1 MTDQTPPQTATN
13 TVINNDDIETNDASS
28 GTIENWDELDIDPS
42 ILRGI
47 YAYGFEKPSPIQC
60 KAVSPM
66 LSERDII
73 AQAQSGTGKTGCFT
87 VGTLARVD
95 FTKNDVQSIIL
106 SHTRELSIQTKSV
119 IDALGSFIKNY
130 KSELLI
136 GGTST
141 DATIKA
147 LNENKPQIIVGCP
160 GRIYDMLRRRKLN
173 ASKLKLIIL
182 DEADELL
189 SVGFKE
195 QVYNIFQHMPQN
207 VQVGLFS
214 ATLPYE
220 VHSLTDKFM
229 RNPVKVLVKAEQLT
243 LEGISQFYVALED
256 DGQKYD
262 CLKDIF
268 ASFSM
273 SQCIIYC
280 NSVKRV
286 QDLHDAMIEDNYPV
300 AQIHS
305 GMDKDDRTRAYKE
318 FRSGTTRVLISSNV
332 TARGIDVQQVSTVIN
347 FDLPK
352 CVHTYLHRIGRSGR
366 WGRKGVGI
374 NFITRRDTRKLKEIE
389 SHYST
394 QIEEMPLNWAEKLDG
409 I

>member
-1 MTDQTPPQTATN
+1 
-13 TVINNDDIETNDASS
+13 
-28 GTIENWDELDIDPS
+28 
-42 ILRGI
+42 
-47 YAYGFEKPSPIQC
+47 
-60 KAVSPM
+60 M

-95 FTKNDVQSIIL
+95 FTKNDVQAIII

-119 IDALGSFIKNY
+119 IDSLGSFIKNY
-130 KSELLI
+130 KSQLLI

-141 DATIKA
+141 DETIKS
-147 LNENKPQIIVGCP
+147 LQENKPQVIVGCP

-173 ASKLKLIIL
+173 ASKLKLIVL

-229 RNPVKVLVKAEQLT
+229 RNPIKVLVKAEQLT

-256 DGQKYD
+256 DSQKYE

-268 ASFSM
+268 SSFTM

-286 QDLHDAMIEDNYPV
+286 QDLHDAMIEDKYPV

-305 GMDKDDRTRAYKE
+305 GMEKDDRTQAYKE
-318 FRSGTTRVLISSNV
+318 FRSGKSRVLISSNV

-366 WGRKGVGI
+366 WGRKGIGI

-394 QIEEMPLNWAEKLDG
+394 QIEEMPSNWTERLDKYLNIPICKL
-409 I
+409 

>member
-1 MTDQTPPQTATN
+1 MADQTPPHNATN
-13 TVINNDDIETNDASS
+13 TDINDTTGTGNTSH
-28 GTIENWDELDIDPS
+28 TIENWDELDIDS
-42 ILRGI
+42 NILRGI

-60 KAVSPM
+60 KAIAPM

-95 FTKNDVQSIIL
+95 FTKNDVQAIII

-119 IDALGSFIKNY
+119 IDSLASFIKNY
-130 KSELLI
+130 KSQLLI

-141 DATIKA
+141 DETIKS
-147 LNENKPQIIVGCP
+147 LQENKPQVIVGCP

-173 ASKLKLIIL
+173 ASKLKLIVL

-229 RNPVKVLVKAEQLT
+229 RNPIKVLVKAEQLT

-256 DGQKYD
+256 DSQKYE

-268 ASFSM
+268 SSFTM

-286 QDLHDAMIEDNYPV
+286 QDLHDAMIEDKYPV

-305 GMDKDDRTRAYKE
+305 GMEKDDRSQAYKE
-318 FRSGTTRVLISSNV
+318 FRSGKSRVLISSNV

-366 WGRKGVGI
+366 WGRKGIGI

-394 QIEEMPLNWAEKLDG
+394 QIEEMPSNWAERLDS

>member
-13 TVINNDDIETNDASS
+13 TAINNDDIETNDTSS

-95 FTKNDVQSIIL
+95 FTKNDVQAIIL
-106 SHTRELSIQTKSV
+106 SHTRELSLQTKSV
-119 IDALGSFIKNY
+119 IDSLGSFVKNY

-147 LNENKPQIIVGCP
+147 LNENKPQVIVGCP

-394 QIEEMPLNWAEKLDG
+394 QIEEMLSL
-409 I
+409 IHI

>member
-1 MTDQTPPQTATN
+1 MTDQTPPQSATN
-13 TVINNDDIETNDASS
+13 TVINDDDIETNDTSS
-28 GTIENWDELDIDPS
+28 GAIENWDELDIDPS

-95 FTKNDVQSIIL
+95 FTKNDVQAIIL
-106 SHTRELSIQTKSV
+106 SHTRELSYQTKSV
-119 IDALGSFIKNY
+119 IDSLGSFIKNY
-130 KSELLI
+130 KSELLV

-147 LNENKPQIIVGCP
+147 LNEKKPQIIVGCP

-173 ASKLKLIIL
+173 ASKLKLIVL

-268 ASFSM
+268 SSFSM

-286 QDLHDAMIEDNYPV
+286 QDLHDAMREDDYPV

-305 GMDKDDRTRAYKE
+305 GMEKEDRTRAYKE

-366 WGRKGVGI
+366 WGRKGIGI

-394 QIEEMPLNWAEKLDG
+394 QIEEMPLNWAERLDN

>member
-1 MTDQTPPQTATN
+1 MADQTPPHSATK
-13 TVINNDDIETNDASS
+13 TVIEDGEIETNTTQS
-28 GTIENWDELDIDPS
+28 IENWDELDIDPS

-95 FTKNDVQSIIL
+95 FTKNDVQAIIL

-119 IDALGSFIKNY
+119 IDSLGSFVKNY

-141 DATIKA
+141 DTTIKS
-147 LNENKPQIIVGCP
+147 LQENKPQIIVGCP

-173 ASKLKLIIL
+173 ASNLKLIVL

-229 RNPVKVLVKAEQLT
+229 RNPIKVLVKAEQLT

-256 DGQKYD
+256 DAQKYD

-268 ASFSM
+268 SSFSM

-286 QDLHDAMIEDNYPV
+286 QDLHDAMIEDNFPV

-305 GMDKDDRTRAYKE
+305 GMEKEDRTNAYKE
-318 FRSGTTRVLISSNV
+318 FRSGKSRVLISSNV

-366 WGRKGVGI
+366 WGRKGIGI

-394 QIEEMPLNWAEKLDG
+394 QIEEMPSNWTERLDN

>member
-1 MTDQTPPQTATN
+1 MADQTPPHSATN
-13 TVINNDDIETNDASS
+13 TVIEDGEIETNTTQS
-28 GTIENWDELDIDPS
+28 IENWDELDIDPS

-95 FTKNDVQSIIL
+95 FTKNDVQAIIL

-119 IDALGSFIKNY
+119 IDSLGSFVKNY

-141 DATIKA
+141 DTTIKS
-147 LNENKPQIIVGCP
+147 LQENKPQIIVGCP

-173 ASKLKLIIL
+173 ASNLKLIVL

-229 RNPVKVLVKAEQLT
+229 RNPIKVLVKAEQLT

-256 DGQKYD
+256 DAQKYD

-268 ASFSM
+268 SSFSM

-286 QDLHDAMIEDNYPV
+286 QDLHDAMIEDNFPV

-305 GMDKDDRTRAYKE
+305 GMEKEDRTNAYKE
-318 FRSGTTRVLISSNV
+318 FRSGKSRVLISSNV

-366 WGRKGVGI
+366 WGRKGIGI

-394 QIEEMPLNWAEKLDG
+394 QIEEMPSNWTERLDN

>member
-1 MTDQTPPQTATN
+1 MTDQNPPQSATN
-13 TVINNDDIETNDASS
+13 TVINDEEIETNTTQ
-28 GTIENWDELDIDPS
+28 TIENWDELEIDPS

-60 KAVSPM
+60 KAVAPM
-66 LSERDII
+66 LSGRDII

-87 VGTLARVD
+87 VGTLARID
-95 FTKNDVQSIIL
+95 FTKNDIQAIL
-106 SHTRELSIQTKSV
+106 LAHTRELSIQTKGV
-119 IDALGSFIKNY
+119 IDSLGSFIKNY

-141 DATIKA
+141 DETIKA
-147 LNENKPQIIVGCP
+147 LQENKPQIIVGCP

-173 ASKLKLIIL
+173 ASKLKIIIL

-229 RNPVKVLVKAEQLT
+229 RDPIKVLVKAEQLT
-243 LEGISQFYVALED
+243 LDGITQFYVALED

-268 ASFSM
+268 SSFSM

-286 QDLHDAMIEDNYPV
+286 QDLHDAMNDDKFPV

-305 GMDKDDRTRAYKE
+305 GMDKDDRTQAYRE
-318 FRSGTTRVLISSNV
+318 FRSGKTRVLISSNV

-389 SHYST
+389 QHYST
-394 QIEEMPLNWAEKLDG
+394 RIEEMPTNWAERLDS

>member
-1 MTDQTPPQTATN
+1 MADQTPPHSATN
-13 TVINNDDIETNDASS
+13 TVIEDGDIETNTTQS
-28 GTIENWDELDIDPS
+28 IENWDELDIDPS

-95 FTKNDVQSIIL
+95 FSKNDVQAIIL

-119 IDALGSFIKNY
+119 IDALGSFVKNY

-141 DATIKA
+141 DATIKS
-147 LNENKPQIIVGCP
+147 LQENKPQIIVGCP

-229 RNPVKVLVKAEQLT
+229 RNPIKVLVKAEQLT
-243 LEGISQFYVALED
+243 LEGISQFYVGLED
-256 DGQKYD
+256 DAQKYD

-286 QDLHDAMIEDNYPV
+286 QDLHDAMIQDNFPV

-305 GMDKDDRTRAYKE
+305 GMEKEDRTNAYKE
-318 FRSGTTRVLISSNV
+318 FRSGKSRVLISSNV

-366 WGRKGVGI
+366 WGRKGIGI

-394 QIEEMPLNWAEKLDG
+394 QIEEMPTNWAERLDN

>member
-1 MTDQTPPQTATN
+1 MADQTPPHSATN
-13 TVINNDDIETNDASS
+13 TVIEDGDIETNTTQS
-28 GTIENWDELDIDPS
+28 IENWDELDIDPS

-95 FTKNDVQSIIL
+95 FSKNDVQAIIL

-119 IDALGSFIKNY
+119 IDALGSFVKNY

-141 DATIKA
+141 DATIKS
-147 LNENKPQIIVGCP
+147 LQENKPQIIVGCP

-229 RNPVKVLVKAEQLT
+229 CNPIKVLVKAEQLT
-243 LEGISQFYVALED
+243 LEGISQFYVGLED
-256 DGQKYD
+256 DAQKYD

-286 QDLHDAMIEDNYPV
+286 QDLHDAMIQDNFPV

-305 GMDKDDRTRAYKE
+305 GMEKEDRTNAYKE
-318 FRSGTTRVLISSNV
+318 FRSGKSRVLISSNV

-366 WGRKGVGI
+366 WGRKGIGI

-394 QIEEMPLNWAEKLDG
+394 QIEEMPTNWAERLDN

>member
-1 MTDQTPPQTATN
+1 MTDQTPPQSATN
-13 TVINNDDIETNDASS
+13 TVINNDDIETNDTSS
-28 GTIENWDELDIDPS
+28 GAIENWDELDIDPS

-95 FTKNDVQSIIL
+95 FTKNDVQAIIL
-106 SHTRELSIQTKSV
+106 SHTRELSLQTKSV
-119 IDALGSFIKNY
+119 IDSLGSFVKNY

-305 GMDKDDRTRAYKE
+305 GMDKDDRTKAYKE